1 MPKVHDEVVFEEWW
15 KILTKCW
22 FLMWVRVRLNQTFLS
37 RRRLQKLILFHFLIW
52 LKMKSQM
59 KKKVLQNSARFTAI
73 GSRRATTNELW
84 KMVVAFFF
92 SYLVLFRS
100 KCLVVVLNNNK
111 WFLLFFYF
119 FSFCWRTWLMT
130 KLAEVKLM
138 EVSLRL
144 LILWSKLSWP
154 LLTMNIVLS
163 YVPNQ

>member
-1 MPKVHDEVVFEEWW
+1 MMKNFEEML
-15 KILTKCW
+15 ILV
-22 FLMWVRVRLNQTFLS
+22 WVHVRLNQAFS
-37 RRRLQKLILFHFLIW
+37 WDEECRSWSFSFSWSDWRWRARWRRKFCKIRLVSQPLEVDEPQQMSCEKW
-52 LKMKSQM
+52 L
-59 KKKVLQNSARFTAI
+59 LH
-73 GSRRATTNELW
+73 
-84 KMVVAFFF
+84 FF

-111 WFLLFFYF
+111 WFLLFFYFF